1 MEEKKKPAKERAIL
15 PTFSIYHGNPENTG
29 TAMTVRMQPATL
41 RQGGF
46 VQFEI
51 ANQATAGVQTEE
63 GRVYPTF
70 DWDKRVA
77 FRLNPV
83 EVAEMVRC
91 LRGMT
96 ESVRDGAGYIHKGQK
111 GSAKILFAH
120 AVEPRPHFNLK
131 AYTLKADGAERTIG
145 IDVYPAEAMALEMAL
160 SGSFGRL
167 CFG

>member
-1 MEEKKKPAKERAIL
+1 
-15 PTFSIYHGNPENTG
+15 
-29 TAMTVRMQPATL
+29 
-41 RQGGF
+41 
-46 VQFEI
+46 
-51 ANQATAGVQTEE
+51 
-63 GRVYPTF
+63 
-70 DWDKRVA
+70 
-77 FRLNPV
+77 
-83 EVAEMVRC
+83 MVRC

-120 AVEPRPHFNLK
+120 AVEPRPHFNLN